1 MNRLSGSS
9 YPLVNEDVGIIKS
22 ALGACTNKST
32 WFFTDPRFLQGIFA
46 GILMFYVVLYYTRR
60 YKNKVNLEGND
71 SFSYVTLPPQMPQYG
86 EMPSEEHMPR

>member
-32 WFFTDPRFLQGIFA
+32 WFFTDPRFLQG
-46 GILMFYVVLYYTRR
+46 
-60 YKNKVNLEGND
+60 ND

-86 EMPSEEHMPR
+86 DMPSEEHMPR